1 MSVSKELFKLKDI
14 AENLASRC
22 DSLLEEDDQ
31 KSEEIER
38 LELRLVEQ
46 AVEFERRRDRFR
58 TQMNSLRDR
67 NRLLEGELLEMQKQV
82 NSLLETSVGSLSSSR
97 ATSWRPLAA
106 AQPRHRACG
115 GGAVDCRVVEHR
127 AGAGAGT
134 RRRCCACAAT
144 SAARA
149 IASAGRATASS
160 SAAFARDG
168 ATATAGSRASTAA
181 AATTST
187 TAASRAST
195 AAASAATAS
204 ATTAAAAA
212 AGDPPCGARARCC
225 RAVSAAVASIRR
237 SRGGGGGGGGEEP
250 PAVVARCW

>member
-82 NSLLETSVGSLSSSR
+82 NSLLETSVGSLELVSR
-97 ATSWRPLAA
+97 HLM
-106 AQPRHRACG
+106 
-115 GGAVDCRVVEHR
+115 
-127 AGAGAGT
+127 T
-134 RRRCCACAAT
+134 RQSTAPPPQARC
-144 SAARA
+144 
-149 IASAGRATASS
+149 S
-160 SAAFARDG
+160 SAALLP
-168 ATATAGSRASTAA
+168 
-181 AATTST
+181 
-187 TAASRAST
+187 
-195 AAASAATAS
+195 AAAS
-204 ATTAAAAA
+204 
-212 AGDPPCGARARCC
+212 
-225 RAVSAAVASIRR
+225 
-237 SRGGGGGGGGEEP
+237 
-250 PAVVARCW
+250 